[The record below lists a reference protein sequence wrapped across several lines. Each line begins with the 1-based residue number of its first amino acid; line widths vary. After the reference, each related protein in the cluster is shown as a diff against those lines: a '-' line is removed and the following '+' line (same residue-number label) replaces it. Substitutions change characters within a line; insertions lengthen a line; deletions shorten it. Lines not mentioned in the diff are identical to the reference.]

1 MIRGKKSLGGS
12 LEEQGRRGPATTL
25 MMPTSH
31 VQKGLS
37 EAELMTGSQAGS
49 GLKVRHL

>member
-1 MIRGKKSLGGS
+1 MIRVKYGLGRS
-12 LEEQGRRGPATTL
+12 LEEQGRRGHATAL

-37 EAELMTGSQAGS
+37 EAELMTGSQAGT
-49 GLKVRHL
+49 GLEVRHL